1 MTIFSQKKQEPIR
14 GKQDGVIPPNNLPFP
29 QPFGKLPERREHDI
43 LFMGDIRLHVRP
55 IPCEGE
61 LEIILICPQ
70 SFQLAKHGY
79 WVFRPEHDTVHHGRR
94 NVNFAYLVHVPWVP
108 HIQEAFLYA
117 VQEPFRVIIRYV
129 RPAAC
134 AQYHLPLP
142 SFQTAI

>member
-61 LEIILICPQ
+61 LEIILICP
-70 SFQLAKHGY
+70 
-79 WVFRPEHDTVHHGRR
+79 
-94 NVNFAYLVHVPWVP
+94 
-108 HIQEAFLYA
+108 
-117 VQEPFRVIIRYV
+117 
-129 RPAAC
+129 
-134 AQYHLPLP
+134 
-142 SFQTAI
+142 